1 MLRILAI
8 VALLAGPLF
17 SQERQAA
24 RAPELLDIG
33 RITKINAADQ
43 WFDLRVRA
51 SEPVQARR
59 TGDGGW
65 GGEVRVGLGRR
76 LPREPGVRV
85 PDDPVTG
92 RPIPDPRNDPRTG
105 LPDPRL
111 DPRAS
116 SPVPIPMPAPPPG
129 KPRYVTSRVFVT
141 DDTVIEHDGKAIA
154 FRQLRVGFTV
164 SVTGLIRGTLTEATK
179 IEVQFTNQ

>member
-1 MLRILAI
+1 MLRIIAI
-8 VALLAGPLF
+8 VALLAGPLS

-24 RAPELLDIG
+24 GAPELVDIG

-43 WFDLRVRA
+43 WFSLRVRA
-51 SEPVQARR
+51 SEPVQARKAAS
-59 TGDGGW
+59 GGW

-92 RPIPDPRNDPRTG
+92 RPIPDARNDPRTG

-111 DPRAS
+111 DPRVP
-116 SPVPIPMPAPPPG
+116 SPVPIPMPAPQPG